1 MSLSSKNTLVF
12 GFVLILILVAI
23 ILLVL
28 RLLKLQT
35 RVTDLERAITVE
47 KQKAWLQSKQ
57 LAEKKQAPDLN
68 LTTVRNTVLDVLMEI
83 ENLKNGVNE
92 ANDANDAN
100 DANEANEANEAIEE
114 EEEEESGENIEEDCD
129 SDQSDAENIED
140 NQMDPRARP
149 FSILTSLFS
158 GVLGGEA
165 KKSQGQKEKTQFVE
179 IFE

>member
-12 GFVLILILVAI
+12 GFVLILILAAI

-83 ENLKNGVNE
+83 ENLKNGVSE
-92 ANDANDAN
+92 
-100 DANEANEANEAIEE
+100 ANEANEANEENEVIEE
-114 EEEEESGENIEEDCD
+114 EEGENIEEDCD

-140 NQMDPRARP
+140 DQMDPRAKP

>member
-100 DANEANEANEAIEE
+100 EANEANEE

>member
-1 MSLSSKNTLVF
+1 MSLSSKNTNVF
-12 GFVLILILVAI
+12 GFVLMLILVAI

-83 ENLKNGVNE
+83 ENLKNGVSE
-92 ANDANDAN
+92 
-100 DANEANEANEAIEE
+100 ANEANEANEENEENEENEVIEE
-114 EEEEESGENIEEDCD
+114 EEGENIEEDCD
-129 SDQSDAENIED
+129 SDQSDAENIEND
-140 NQMDPRARP
+140 QMDPRAKP

-158 GVLGGEA
+158 GVLGGEV

>member
-12 GFVLILILVAI
+12 GFVLILILAAI

-83 ENLKNGVNE
+83 ENLKNGVSE
-92 ANDANDAN
+92 
-100 DANEANEANEAIEE
+100 ANEANEANEENEVIEE
-114 EEEEESGENIEEDCD
+114 EEGENIEEDCD
-129 SDQSDAENIED
+129 SDQSDAENIEND
-140 NQMDPRARP
+140 QMDPRAKP